1 MSQRILHMRLPGELV
16 DEILRQACLVPG
28 DMPQRYA
35 ELASGSGV
43 ADAARTTTLMCVSR
57 WHHGVL
63 APLLYSAPLLLYPS
77 QLGQFER
84 ALAMRPSLAPLVKHL
99 FIGGSAMVRHP
110 ELRDAFVPDDYES
123 LFGIAPPDTAL
134 PLHHAIEYD
143 IAELGSMMVG
153 YHGVSTSH
161 IGLDAYGR
169 VIGYDEWSTR
179 VGDVCAL
186 VEWARRL
193 AALQT
198 HTPAHP
204 RADAARLDAE
214 HARAVDDAVAAES
227 NRGIGVAHIRAR
239 LQGIAARPGTRRD
252 PPDWD
257 SAAAPHALPRDL
269 DAGLTA
275 LGAQQL
281 DALEHMDESLPRWLR
296 LAAARA
302 IAYGRIVPHAQ
313 GTDDPVAPLFSV
325 ADAFTDTPAAVGAH
339 GVLPGA
345 GALAWAPRGGAL
357 RDAPPTHFLRLP
369 FDVAPAAWYSVVH
382 GPASPLPPAIDELV
396 ATVRNVLAK
405 TASLQTLA
413 LHGMVA
419 RAVTERGAPIPPMY
433 VCADRQTLILG
444 PPATASSLEMSSL
457 RDLGSVRRLA
467 LGGQSVTLRDAYA
480 MTRPGEPFAGVERM
494 SWMHLD
500 GIARADRAMLDRLGV
515 VLLDP
520 RRRVAPAQRHEHA
533 ISDDPM
539 DWLLAHV
546 AALSPAQNVAL
557 DNVAARAPS
566 VAELAWS
573 MAYLEWLSAAHV

>member
-1 MSQRILHMRLPGELV
+1 M
-16 DEILRQACLVPG
+16 
-28 DMPQRYA
+28 
-35 ELASGSGV
+35 
-43 ADAARTTTLMCVSR
+43 
-57 WHHGVL
+57 
-63 APLLYSAPLLLYPS
+63 
-77 QLGQFER
+77 
-84 ALAMRPSLAPLVKHL
+84 
-99 FIGGSAMVRHP
+99 
-110 ELRDAFVPDDYES
+110 
-123 LFGIAPPDTAL
+123 
-134 PLHHAIEYD
+134 
-143 IAELGSMMVG
+143 
-153 YHGVSTSH
+153 
-161 IGLDAYGR
+161 
-169 VIGYDEWSTR
+169 
-179 VGDVCAL
+179 
-186 VEWARRL
+186 
-193 AALQT
+193 
-198 HTPAHP
+198 
-204 RADAARLDAE
+204 
-214 HARAVDDAVAAES
+214 
-227 NRGIGVAHIRAR
+227 
-239 LQGIAARPGTRRD
+239 
-252 PPDWD
+252 
-257 SAAAPHALPRDL
+257 
-269 DAGLTA
+269 
-275 LGAQQL
+275 
-281 DALEHMDESLPRWLR
+281 
-296 LAAARA
+296 
-302 IAYGRIVPHAQ
+302 
-313 GTDDPVAPLFSV
+313 
-325 ADAFTDTPAAVGAH
+325 
-339 GVLPGA
+339 
-345 GALAWAPRGGAL
+345 
-357 RDAPPTHFLRLP
+357 
-369 FDVAPAAWYSVVH
+369 
-382 GPASPLPPAIDELV
+382 
-396 ATVRNVLAK
+396 RNVLAK